1 MAVVWVS
8 HLDAL
13 MIEESA
19 RVLRVENDTVWVEA
33 IRQSACSSCSAQKGC
48 GHSLLAKAGQQ
59 RIEVPVIRN
68 GVDVKEND
76 QVLIGVPEQAV
87 LRSSLLIYGAP
98 LLLMMFLAL
107 VAHFLFGSE
116 GVTALMAFVG
126 LVGGFVYVNWK
137 SQHLD
142 IAGWQPQI
150 VRILNSEQSTIPVC
164 NL

>member
-1 MAVVWVS
+1 
-8 HLDAL
+8 

-19 RVLRVENDTVWVEA
+19 RVLRVDHDTVWVEA

-59 RIEVPVIRN
+59 RLEVPVARN
-68 GVDVKEND
+68 GIDVRVDD

-87 LRSSLLIYGAP
+87 LKSSLLIYGAP
-98 LLLMMFLAL
+98 LALMIILAMT
-107 VAHFLFGSE
+107 AHFIFSSE
-116 GVTALMAFVG
+116 GITALMAFIG
-126 LVGGFVYVNWK
+126 LAGGFAYVNWK

-142 IAGWQPQI
+142 IGLWQPQI
-150 VRILNSEQSTIPVC
+150 VRTLNSEQSAIPVC

>member
-1 MAVVWVS
+1 
-8 HLDAL
+8 

-19 RVLRVENDTVWVEA
+19 RVLRVDNDTVWVEA

-68 GVDVKEND
+68 GIDVKEND

-87 LRSSLLIYGAP
+87 LKSSLLIYGAP
-98 LLLMMFLAL
+98 LMLMIMLAMS
-107 VAHFLFGSE
+107 AHLIFESE
-116 GVTALMAFVG
+116 GLTALMALIG
-126 LVGGFVYVNWK
+126 LVGGFTYVSWK

-142 IAGWQPQI
+142 IAGWQPKI